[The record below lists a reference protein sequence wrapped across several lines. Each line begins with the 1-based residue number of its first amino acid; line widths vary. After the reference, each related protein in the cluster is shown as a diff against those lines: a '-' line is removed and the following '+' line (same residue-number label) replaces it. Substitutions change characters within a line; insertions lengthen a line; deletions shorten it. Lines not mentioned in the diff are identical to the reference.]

1 MIKYS
6 EYLYNEHNNSNLE
19 HNKDEPGV
27 KYLKCGLCDIGVIPP
42 GIGSDTFYQD
52 SLCNNCNARGKNIEE
67 CGFCYKFVD
76 RRATVCPS
84 CNATREIFGEER
96 FETVIPPNKWLKGI
110 FIFIFLSLITLIIAN
125 IFDNPWILL
134 IGGLLT
140 GIISRKFS
148 YGKNY
153 AFDIH
158 VIPDSSDWY
167 R

>member
-6 EYLYNEHNNSNLE
+6 KYLEDHPDNL
-19 HNKDEPGV
+19 
-27 KYLKCGLCDIGVIPP
+27 YLKCGACDIGVSPYT
-42 GIGSDTFYQD
+42 GLYEDKF
-52 SLCNNCNARGKNIEE
+52 CNNCKVKGKIIDK
-67 CGFCYKFVD
+67 CAFCHSQVSSL
-76 RRATVCPS
+76 ATVCPS
-84 CNATREIFGEER
+84 CNATREIFGEEKY
-96 FETVIPPNKWLKGI
+96 ETIIPPNKWLKGI
-110 FIFIFLSLITLIIAN
+110 FIFIFLSLITLIIAS
-125 IFDNPWILL
+125 IFDSPWILL

>member
-1 MIKYS
+1 MIKHSQYLEDNP
-6 EYLYNEHNNSNLE
+6 EYQ
-19 HNKDEPGV
+19 
-27 KYLKCGLCDIGVIPP
+27 YLKCGSCDIGVIPP
-42 GIGSDTFYQD
+42 PQGGGMYYQD
-52 SLCNNCNARGKNIEE
+52 SLCNNCNARGKVIET
-67 CGFCYKFVD
+67 CAFCYKFVD
-76 RRATVCPS
+76 RRATICPS
-84 CNATREIFGEER
+84 CNATREIFGEEKY
-96 FETVIPPNKWLKGI
+96 ETIIPPNKWLKGI
-110 FIFIFLSLITLIIAN
+110 FIFIFLSLITLIIAS
-125 IFDNPWILL
+125 IFDSPWILL

>member
-6 EYLYNEHNNSNLE
+6 
-19 HNKDEPGV
+19 
-27 KYLKCGLCDIGVIPP
+27 KYLEDHPDIKYIKCGACDIGVSP
-42 GIGSDTFYQD
+42 YQD
-52 SLCNNCNARGKNIEE
+52 YNIGCNNCNATQKKIDQ
-67 CGFCYKFVD
+67 CAFCYKSV
-76 RRATVCPS
+76 APLASVCNG
-84 CNATREIFGEER
+84 CYATREIFGNER
-96 FETVIPPNKWLKGI
+96 LENIIPPNKWLKGI
-110 FIFIFLSLITLIIAN
+110 FIFIFLSLITVIIAS